1 MHVAVIGAGNM
12 GCLYGA
18 NLARAGARVTLVDV
32 WQEHV
37 QAMEEQGLHMEG
49 LHGEFVAEVAAT
61 TDPGTVSGVDL
72 AIVCVNG
79 YNTRQAAEAARGML
93 AEEGCVLTLQNG
105 LGNLEVLTEVV
116 GEGRIVGGL
125 TFHSADLQAPGE
137 VRHTNKGPTYL
148 GELDRSKTPRLE
160 MIRSVMERA
169 DMQPQVEDDIIA
181 TIWEKFVL
189 NCSINPLCAIADL
202 RPGHIREVEA
212 FDEFQNKIIEEVLAL
227 IEAKGVVL
235 ADPDPLVTIKAYS
248 AKKFHRVSM
257 QQHLL
262 RERRTEIDSLNG
274 YVARESE
281 RLGLKAPYNDALTR
295 IVKGRQYQPEG
306 AREHIPE

>member
-1 MHVAVIGAGNM
+1 MHIAVIGAGNM

-18 NLARAGARVTLVDV
+18 NLARIGEQVTLVDV
-32 WQEHV
+32 WEEHV
-37 QAMEEQGLHMEG
+37 QTMQAEGLKMQG

-61 TDPGTVSGVDL
+61 TDAGAVSGVDL

-105 LGNLEVLTEVV
+105 LGNLEILTEVV
-116 GEGRIVGGL
+116 GEGRVVGGL
-125 TFHSADLQAPGE
+125 TFHSADLQAPGAI
-137 VRHTNKGPTYL
+137 RHTNKGPTYL
-148 GELDRSKTPRLE
+148 GELDRSNTERLQT
-160 MIRSVMERA
+160 IRSAMERA
-169 DMQPQVEDDIIA
+169 DMQPQIEDDIIA
-181 TIWEKFVL
+181 TIWGKFVL

-212 FDEFQNKIIEEVLAL
+212 FDEFQTKIIEEVLSL
-227 IEAKGVVL
+227 IAAKGIVL
-235 ADPDPLVTIKAYS
+235 ADLNPLATIKAYC

-262 RERRTEIDSLNG
+262 RERPTEIDSLNG
-274 YVARESE
+274 YVVRESE
-281 RLGLKAPYNDALTR
+281 RLGLEAPYNDALTR
-295 IVKGRQYQPEG
+295 IVKARQYQPVGE
-306 AREHIPE
+306 REHIPE

>member
-1 MHVAVIGAGNM
+1 M
-12 GCLYGA
+12 
-18 NLARAGARVTLVDV
+18 
-32 WQEHV
+32 
-37 QAMEEQGLHMEG
+37 
-49 LHGEFVAEVAAT
+49 
-61 TDPGTVSGVDL
+61 DL

-79 YNTRQAAEAARGML
+79 YNTRQAAEAAGGML

-125 TFHSADLQAPGE
+125 TFHSADLQAPGK

-148 GELDRSKTPRLE
+148 GELDRNKTPRLE
-160 MIRSVMERA
+160 TIRSAMERA
-169 DMQPQVEDDIIA
+169 GMQPLVEDGIIA
-181 TIWEKFVL
+181 TIWAKFVL
-189 NCSINPLCAIADL
+189 NCSIDPLCAIADL

-212 FDEFQNKIIEEVLAL
+212 FDEFHSKIIEEVLAL

-235 ADPDPLVTIKAYS
+235 ADPDPLPTIKAYS

-262 RERRTEIDSLNG
+262 RERPTEIDSLNG

-306 AREHIPE
+306 EREHIPE

>member
-1 MHVAVIGAGNM
+1 
-12 GCLYGA
+12 
-18 NLARAGARVTLVDV
+18 VD
-32 WQEHV
+32 W
-37 QAMEEQGLHMEG
+37 
-49 LHGEFVAEVAAT
+49 
-61 TDPGTVSGVDL
+61 

-79 YNTRQAAEAARGML
+79 YNTREAAEAVRGML
-93 AEEGCVLTLQNG
+93 AGEGCVLTLQNG

-169 DMQPQVEDDIIA
+169 GMQPQVEDDIIA
-181 TIWEKFVL
+181 TIWGKFVL

-212 FDEFQNKIIEEVLAL
+212 FDEFQSKIIEEVLVL

-235 ADPDPLVTIKAYS
+235 ADPDPLATIKAYS

-262 RERRTEIDSLNG
+262 RERPTEIDSLNG

-295 IVKGRQYQPEG
+295 IIKGRQYQPEG